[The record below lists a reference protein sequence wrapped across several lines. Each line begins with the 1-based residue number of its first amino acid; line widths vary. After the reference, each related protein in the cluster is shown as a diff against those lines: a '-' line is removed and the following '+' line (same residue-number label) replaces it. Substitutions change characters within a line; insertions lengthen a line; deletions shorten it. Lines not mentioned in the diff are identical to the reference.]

1 MDYMVTATFELPSS
15 MFQVKWGSYTNPDDD
30 NIDRF
35 RLYERKWHWHR
46 SHTSNLN
53 EVEMGASE
61 SLRGIAKIFAEQNE
75 DGEALDADFFC
86 APRIETVI
94 DEGMEDSLEIFP
106 IDAIF
111 EEIENVFSKI
121 EYAYLEYGAGREWMV
136 VRFSDW
142 APSYFL
148 DGTQNMAHHLFWF
161 DAKGI
166 DFKPEMVYINHEMPD
181 DLAAG
186 DNWKSWELLLRS
198 SGKLILCTAPREKG
212 ALCHT
217 IDLTV
222 EPGPNVMNPIEFLSS
237 CAQSLTVVPAPGL
250 EDNQAGLEDSW
261 GYVVFGQNADIDS
274 LGFEFNPE

>member
-1 MDYMVTATFELPSS
+1 MVTATFELPSS
-15 MFQVKWGSYTNPDDD
+15 MIQVKWSSYNNPDDV
-30 NIDRF
+30 NIDRL

-46 SHTSNLN
+46 SFTSNLQ
-53 EVEMGASE
+53 EAEMGTSE

-75 DGEALDADFFC
+75 YGEALDADFFC

-148 DGTQNMAHHLFWF
+148 DGTQNISHHLFWF

-166 DFKPEMVYINHEMPD
+166 DFKPELVYINHEMPD
-181 DLAAG
+181 DLSAG

-198 SGKLILCTAPREKG
+198 SGKLILCNAPREKG
-212 ALCHT
+212 ALCCT

-222 EPGPNVMNPIEFLSS
+222 EPGPNAMNPIEFLSS
-237 CAQSLTVVPAPGL
+237 FAQSLTVLPASGLVP
-250 EDNQAGLEDSW
+250 NRAGLKDAW
-261 GYVVFGQNADIDS
+261 GYIGFGTEADLDS
-274 LGFEFNPE
+274 LGLEFNPGWKK